1 MTEVRCPNCGTS
13 FKVANGNE
21 PTTYRVDGIHYLVPE
36 TIRNENKGDKMTE
49 RMKAL
54 EEAGVNVKKLREL
67 MNDNSSFKDIF
78 KEDDPILN
86 ELSNGGFI
94 RNNEL
99 FRRWITAQTFRLI
112 NDSNSWTRAV
122 RKHYDIKYA
131 YKQTIRELKV
141 MCIIAR
147 KTQGK
152 DRRLNFFCFGAL
164 KSIFCDFVEKA
175 NNLTTDQRSYFTQ
188 KIRNSD
194 TLEELY
200 GQIPMRLRFGKYA
213 RIPELW
219 INCFKGAGAYYTLQ
233 NVIRTHGLIVNGCK
247 DMNESLETVERIYND
262 ILTYDYRHR
271 RWDILMSLL
280 ISSVNSS
287 HFVLKY

>member
-1 MTEVRCPNCGTS
+1 MLEVRCPNCQSS
-13 FKVANGNE
+13 FKVGSDNA
-21 PTTYRVDGIHYLVPE
+21 PVSKLSDGIHYLVPE

-54 EEAGVNVKKLREL
+54 EEAGVNVEKLREL
-67 MNDNSSFKDIF
+67 MGNNSSFKDIF

-131 YKQTIRELKV
+131 YRQTIRELKV

-164 KSIFCDFVEKA
+164 KAIFCDFVRESY
-175 NNLTTDQRSYFTQ
+175 NLTESQRNDF
-188 KIRNSD
+188 IRRINDSD
-194 TLEELY
+194 TLGELY
-200 GQIPMRLRFGKYA
+200 QQIPMRLRFGKYA